1 LAIRPNKPILFSVDH
16 EPDDVRIAISKFRE
30 AIAGKKFL
38 FIELLPEEVE
48 LVLKKHEY
56 SSMRSVE
63 AYQRLA
69 SEAMTGGLK
78 VIALDNKKF
87 VDEIKRI
94 TSTAYIVGWSHF
106 DASAKRSAYY
116 QIYIKREKAWLRKL
130 EGVGSNAVVVMNP
143 GHSAEIA
150 KQLKIPKENIIGS
163 LWHRKKARALAGKEA
178 VRVQAARIERKKVK
192 AKMRSV
198 HLPK

>member
-1 LAIRPNKPILFSVDH
+1 MAIRPNKPILFSVDH

-130 EGVGSNAVVVMNP
+130 EGVGSNAVLVMHP
-143 GHSAEIA
+143 EHAAEIA
-150 KQLKIPKENIIGS
+150 KQLKIPNENIIGH
-163 LWHRKKARALAGKEA
+163 LWHRKEGRVLADEKAAGI
-178 VRVQAARIERKKVK
+178 QAARLKRKIAK
-192 AKMRSV
+192 AKTRFM